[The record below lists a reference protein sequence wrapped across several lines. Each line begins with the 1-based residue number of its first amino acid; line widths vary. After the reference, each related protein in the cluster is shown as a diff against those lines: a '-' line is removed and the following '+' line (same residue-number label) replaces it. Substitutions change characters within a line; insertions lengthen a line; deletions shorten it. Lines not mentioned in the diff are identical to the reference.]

1 MLLHL
6 KSMILKGFQG
16 VDAKSSP
23 IHSCIL
29 APLNCP
35 IIPFFGTWISKWE
48 NAILSDFFAPMKIKN
63 FGNRCLPNITLPTA
77 MDGYSICGDDKIVCN
92 HRERG
97 EGGGGSGVWKDKQKK
112 QLWFRRQMNIDY
124 WTWQHHTFC
133 WTTQCW
139 YDAAA
144 CQVFQLPFWESLA
157 RKMVQCPVWLIII
170 VRVVDYYL
178 STVND
183 YMKACRKYHPL
194 CSTTSLCFP
203 WKGFNIIFPI

>member
-63 FGNRCLPNITLPTA
+63 FGIRCLPNITLPTA
-77 MDGYSICGDDKIVCN
+77 MDGYSICGDDKIVFATT
-92 HRERG
+92 ERG
-97 EGGGGSGVWKDKQKK
+97 EGEVVVGSGKTNKRNNYGFADRWI
-112 QLWFRRQMNIDY
+112 R
-124 WTWQHHTFC
+124 
-133 WTTQCW
+133 
-139 YDAAA
+139 
-144 CQVFQLPFWESLA
+144 
-157 RKMVQCPVWLIII
+157 
-170 VRVVDYYL
+170 L
-178 STVND
+178 ST
-183 YMKACRKYHPL
+183 MHRQHIL
-194 CSTTSLCFP
+194 LF
-203 WKGFNIIFPI
+203 